1 MLRVLF
7 FLTIIIPILINGQL
21 TLSNGHHVLEITGAA
36 TTYYN
41 NRFLKSTQTDHKK
54 NRFKLRDAQI
64 QLEGRIGDDYEYEL
78 QFDLVDLATSSQDP
92 ENPGVM
98 DCYMI
103 YKGLNFME
111 IKVGWGK
118 TPYSRSSLIPFI
130 YSPYW
135 QRPEFLRGD
144 IFARRDVGVTLQGS
158 YLKQR
163 LNLFLGT
170 YTGLGEVSLR
180 GNNDNSGKLEYIARA
195 EFAYPS
201 RFKYRSVDYNISPQ
215 PMMVLGFNGRYAKK
229 KLNGGSFPS
238 YAIGEY
244 NMKVVDGSKYSYG
257 FDLATQYKG
266 FSSLF
271 EYHYMVGQPKNTN
284 HSLLNGYDTDFFT
297 MNGFAGEIT
306 YFFKKKN
313 TIISSRYEQFDL
325 NDLVDGKSQRIYG
338 SLAYQIDGFNSMI
351 KFQYWH
357 ILSEEENDPLKWTNQ
372 FRLGWCFLFK

>member
-1 MLRVLF
+1 M
-7 FLTIIIPILINGQL
+7 
-21 TLSNGHHVLEITGAA
+21 
-36 TTYYN
+36 
-41 NRFLKSTQTDHKK
+41 
-54 NRFKLRDAQI
+54 
-64 QLEGRIGDDYEYEL
+64 
-78 QFDLVDLATSSQDP
+78 VDLATSSQDP
-92 ENPGVM
+92 ENPGLM

-118 TPYSRSSLIPFI
+118 TPYSRSSLVPFI

-180 GNNDNSGKLEYIARA
+180 GNNDNSGKLEYMARA

-201 RFKYRSVDYNISPQ
+201 RFKYRVVDYNISPQ
-215 PMMVLGFNGRYAKK
+215 PMMVLGINGRYANK
-229 KLNGGSFPS
+229 KLNGSSFPS

-244 NMKVVDGSKYSYG
+244 NMKVIDGTKYSYG

-266 FSSLF
+266 FSSQF
-271 EYHYMVGQPKNTN
+271 EYHYMVGQPQNIN

-297 MNGFAGEIT
+297 MYGFAGEIT
-306 YFFKKKN
+306 YFFKKRN

-325 NDLVDGKSQRIYG
+325 NDLGNSLELSFSKQGLVQLKTSSQDQALEIVRRRIDEIGTNEPNILKRGNDRILVELPGLDDPMRIKSLLGKTANLTFRFVTTDTEDSFG
-338 SLAYQIDGFNSMI
+338 SVSYTHLRA
-351 KFQYWH
+351 H
-357 ILSEEENDPLKWTNQ
+357 ET
-372 FRLGWCFLFK
+372 